1 MASLDGVDM
10 AEFGVNQKK
19 NRQPDEKFSLMKAN

>member
-10 AEFGVNQKK
+10 AEFGVNKK
-19 NRQPDEKFSLMKAN
+19 KKKKKKTDNQMKNSA